1 MLICTQL
8 RIYLQW
14 YVADIH
20 VEVATL
26 QANDAD
32 CRPQYTQRALSRQI
46 VAGRP
51 GVCRKLIKRPFVAGI
66 ITLKTELQ
74 NDSIYYCYEHLH
86 SIAAYS

>member
-1 MLICTQL
+1 VA

-26 QANDAD
+26 QANDDD

-51 GVCRKLIKRPFVAGI
+51 GVCRKLIKRPFVVGI